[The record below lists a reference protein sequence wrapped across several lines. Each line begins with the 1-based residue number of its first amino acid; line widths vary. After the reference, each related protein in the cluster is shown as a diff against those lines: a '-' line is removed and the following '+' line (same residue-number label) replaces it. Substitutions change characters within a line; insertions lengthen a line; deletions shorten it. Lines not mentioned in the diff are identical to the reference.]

1 MTIPTPK
8 KHQGPTKS
16 HARSKVQEKEIAK
29 RIGGRVT
36 PGSGSKYQKGDVRL
50 KGFVRV
56 EAKTTKNK
64 SFSVTTK
71 LIDKLEQEIFGSG
84 EVPVFEIELCGGTHT
99 AVVMPKDALELIT
112 EMMQRCADEAD

>member
-1 MTIPTPK
+1 MTLPVPK
-8 KHQGPTKS
+8 KAQGQSKS

-29 RIGGRVT
+29 RIGGKVT

-56 EAKTTKNK
+56 EAKTTKHA

-71 LIDKLEQEIFGSG
+71 LIDKLEQETFGSG
-84 EVPVFEIELCGGTHT
+84 EIPIFEIELGGGTHT
-99 AVVMPKDALELIT
+99 AIVLPKDALELIT
-112 EMMQRCADEAD
+112 EFLQWAEEQK